1 MKFDVVV
8 GNPPYQD
15 GAYQLY
21 ANFYRMAISVG
32 DEASLIFP
40 TSWQLPKNKNG
51 LSLLN
56 NEEVKH
62 DTQIISIDNVED
74 VFPGINGAKY
84 TNIIHWKHGYDN
96 GLSGKQLIYSNG
108 KDPQIV
114 ELYIDDYLFGKPKEL
129 IDISNKVE
137 ITSSFESIFSHIYLQ
152 NKFDLKQV
160 YDWNQKLKS
169 KVKSNGKEKRLRTN
183 IFKSLPEVF
192 QNEKSR
198 DNDVLIYGLDGL
210 TRTTRY
216 IRRNFLLKHS
226 NLDKYKVLI
235 PKAVTAGFGE
245 RITEP
250 LVVSPEVGYTETFL
264 GFGSFNT
271 EIEANNLKKYVK
283 TKFSRALLGVLKMT
297 QDTAPDKWKKV
308 PMQDFTSDSDIDWTK
323 SIPEIDQQ
331 LYKKYGLDQ
340 NEINFIESKVKAMD

>member
-8 GNPPYQD
+8 GNPPYQE

-40 TSWQLPKNKNG
+40 VSWQLPKSKNG

-56 NEEVKH
+56 NKKVKR
-62 DTQIISIDNVED
+62 DTQIISIDNIKD
-74 VFPGINGAKY
+74 AFPGIEGAKY
-84 TNIIHWKHGYDN
+84 TNIIHWKRGYDN
-96 GLSGKQLIYSNG
+96 GLNGKQLIYENG
-108 KDPQIV
+108 KDPQVV
-114 ELYIDDYLFGKPKEL
+114 ELYTDDYLFEKPKKL

-137 ITSSFESIFSHIYLQ
+137 KSSDFESIYSHIYLQ
-152 NKFDLKQV
+152 NKFDLNQV
-160 YDWNQKLKS
+160 YKWDQNLKS
-169 KVKSNGKEKRLRTN
+169 EVKSDGKEKRLRTN

-198 DNDVLIYGLDGL
+198 NNDVLIYGLDGL
-210 TRTTRY
+210 KRTTRY
-216 IRRNFLLKHS
+216 IRRNFLLNHP

-235 PKAVTAGFGE
+235 PKALAAGFGE

-271 EIEANNLKKYVK
+271 EIEASNLKKYVK

-297 QDTAPDKWKKV
+297 QDTARDKWKKV
-308 PMQDFTSDSDIDWTK
+308 PMQNFTSNSDIDWTR
-323 SIPEIDQQ
+323 SVPEIDQQ
-331 LYKKYGLDQ
+331 LYKKYELDQ
-340 NEINFIESKVKAMD
+340 NEINFIEEKVKGME